1 MSDWNPNSGEADI
14 EMTINGVEAEYTIY
28 YDYEYE
34 PAQTSRYSG
43 TSHQENEEF
52 PESHGFTNLQVEL
65 VGDGSFTW
73 LTSEEEEFAVN
84 VLLERVGEL

>member
-1 MSDWNPNSGEADI
+1 MSDWNPNLGEADI

-28 YDYEYE
+28 FDYEYE
-34 PAQTSRYSG
+34 PAQTSRHSG

-52 PESHGFTNLQVEL
+52 PESHGFSNLQHETI
-65 VGDGSFTW
+65 DGRMVDLPEKES
-73 LTSEEEEFAVN
+73 EFAIG